1 MELNF
6 DYLKPPAAGVE
17 TIVHE
22 RNKSIILLKATYIKR
37 KERSKSQRKI
47 WDGVE
52 YDAYEKE
59 KMADFQKVVDKAG
72 IKLPDK

>member
-1 MELNF
+1 MNVNNESY
-6 DYLKPPAAGVE
+6 YL
-17 TIVHE
+17 
-22 RNKSIILLKATYIKR
+22 ATYIKR

-72 IKLPDK
+72 IKLPDKYIILFYCK